1 MKAKKDKKKIFKKIL
16 IVFLITVAALVALTA
31 IVNTVLYNLNMKR
44 VNEYSAVVNPDA
56 VLPVLED
63 NGEYAFVTDRELK
76 IVTLT
81 DVHIGGGW
89 MSFNKDRMAFIPL
102 RRLSPARSLISLLL
116 RVTLLI
122 PFRSNPAHL
131 TTNFRQNSLLLLWKI
146 SAFPT
151 P

>member
-1 MKAKKDKKKIFKKIL
+1 M
-16 IVFLITVAALVALTA
+16 ITVASLAALTA

-63 NGEYAFVTDRELK
+63 NGEYAFITDRELK

-89 MSFNKDRMAFIPL
+89 MSFNKDRMAFNTV
-102 RRLSPARSLISLLL
+102 ASL
-116 RVTLLI
+116 VTCEKPDLVVITGDLAY
-122 PFRSNPAHL
+122 PYRSNPAHL
-131 TTNFRQNSLLLLWKI
+131 TINFRQNLLLLLWKI